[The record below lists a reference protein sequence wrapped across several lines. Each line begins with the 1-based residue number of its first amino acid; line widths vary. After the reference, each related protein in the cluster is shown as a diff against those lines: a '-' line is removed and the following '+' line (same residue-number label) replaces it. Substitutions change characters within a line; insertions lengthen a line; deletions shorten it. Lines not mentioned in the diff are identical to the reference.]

1 MKRRAGAGGR
11 GRAREEDASIIEEEI
26 LKDIG
31 VPQQTW
37 GDGSCWLWAVA
48 GALNKL
54 EGREV
59 PTESDLQLEKEWRA
73 AIQEIVR
80 THGIPMSEEEFKG
93 LSEGVSL

>member
-1 MKRRAGAGGR
+1 MKRKGGAGGP
-11 GRAREEDASIIEEEI
+11 GKARAVYASNIEEEI

-31 VPQQTW
+31 TPQQTW

-59 PTESDLQLEKEWRA
+59 PTERDIQLEREWRA
-73 AIQEIVR
+73 AIQDI
-80 THGIPMSEEEFKG
+80 
-93 LSEGVSL
+93 